1 MCDHGLLLHP
11 GAVTLVAGIRA
22 PDPDQNQPWMFLGWR
37 WGACA
42 GYVIHCSGHLNAI
55 FVLPDEIYRNGSR
68 LQLSALWTFN
78 AHLTIDTDFV

>member
-1 MCDHGLLLHP
+1 MLLLSVVLVTWERYPVCDQGLLFHP

-42 GYVIHCSGHLNAI
+42 
-55 FVLPDEIYRNGSR
+55 E
-68 LQLSALWTFN
+68 Q
-78 AHLTIDTDFV
+78 